1 MKVSMTIQE
10 KGPSGKNTASH
21 TYQLSEVTG
30 LDQAA
35 EWAKETLS
43 KHVTASMPQQSLD
56 NPAVL
61 KGTVVVSEGKTK
73 ETKAARKARESS

>member
-1 MKVSMTIQE
+1 MKISMTIQE

-35 EWAKETLS
+35 DWAKETLS
-43 KHVTASMPQQSLD
+43 KHVSTTMPQKSLD
-56 NPAVL
+56 SP
-61 KGTVVVSEGKTK
+61 TVTPGSKLVSSGNK
-73 ETKAARKARESS
+73 ETKASRKARESS

>member
-1 MKVSMTIQE
+1 MKISITIQE

-35 EWAKETLS
+35 EWAKETLA
-43 KHVTASMPQQSLD
+43 KHVLATMPQQSLD
-56 NPAVL
+56 TPLVTPGSRL
-61 KGTVVVSEGKTK
+61 VSEGKK
-73 ETKAARKARESS
+73 EPKSARRARETS

>member
-1 MKVSMTIQE
+1 MKISITIQE

-35 EWAKETLS
+35 DWAKETLS
-43 KHVTASMPQQSLD
+43 KHVSTAMPQKSLD
-56 NPAVL
+56 SP
-61 KGTVVVSEGKTK
+61 TVTPGSKVVSPGKT
-73 ETKAARKARESS
+73 ETKGQRRTREST